1 MSSDSGPAR
10 HAIIVADRLGKAY
23 ALGGHRPNGVLRDSL
38 VAGVETLKRTLRGG
52 HVATRTPRDMVTALD
67 DVSFTVPEGDVV
79 GIVGRNGSGKSTLLK
94 ILARITEPTHGE
106 AIVRGRIGA
115 LLEVG
120 SGFHPELTG
129 RENVFIN
136 GSILG
141 MKRREIVRRFD
152 DIVAFA
158 GVERFL
164 DTPVKHYSSGMQ
176 MRLAFAVAAHL
187 EAHIL
192 LVDEVLAVGDAE
204 FQRKCLGKMQEV
216 SRAGRTVV
224 LVSHQMGQIRRLC
237 RTVLWLDRGRVRQ
250 IGPAEDVLHAYE
262 SASAS
267 AEPQSSGGTFAGWAL
282 GDGTTYLADGARP
295 FSVRVRLGLRA
306 PIRNGHLRLALLD
319 PGDEVVAGWGFDA
332 LALDPATPYV
342 DVAIPQLPLRPGA
355 YRWTLALYDDGNAAT
370 GGRLIE
376 QWTAVP
382 ELRLGGTPYGHVQ
395 DAWAGWLNVPVRLR
409 VPAPTG
415 DLAAASVVS
424 STDAVAM

>member
-1 MSSDSGPAR
+1 MSGPAV
-10 HAIIVADRLGKAY
+10 IVADRVGKQYVLGER
-23 ALGGHRPNGVLRDSL
+23 RPFGVLGDSL
-38 VAGVETLKRTLRGG
+38 IAGASAFVRAFKGGRTEPPPPSS
-52 HVATRTPRDMVTALD
+52 VVQALD
-67 DVSFTVPEGDVV
+67 AVSFEVSEGDVV

-94 ILARITEPTHGE
+94 VLARITEPTSGQTLVH
-106 AIVRGRIGA
+106 GRIGA

-129 RENVFIN
+129 RENIFIN

-152 DIVAFA
+152 EIVGFA

-204 FQRKCLGKMQEV
+204 FQRRCLGKMQEV

-237 RTVLWLDRGRVRQ
+237 RTVLWLDRGRLRGL
-250 IGPAEDVLHAYE
+250 GPTEDVLHAYE
-262 SASAS
+262 AASIS
-267 AEPQSSGGTFAGWAL
+267 TEQQSSGGTFTGWAL
-282 GDGTTYLADGARP
+282 DDGTTQLVDGAEP

-306 PIRNGHLRLALLD
+306 PIHNGHLRVALLD
-319 PGDEVVAGWGFDA
+319 PDDEVVAGWGFDA
-332 LALDPATPYV
+332 LELTPDTPHV
-342 DVAIPQLPLRPGA
+342 DVAISQLPLRPGV
-355 YRWTLALYDDGNAAT
+355 YRWTFALYDDGNDAT
-370 GGRLIE
+370 GGRLVE
-376 QWTAVP
+376 QWMAMP
-382 ELRLGGTPYGHVQ
+382 ELRLGGTPHGHVQ
-395 DAWAGWLNVPVRLR
+395 DDWAGWLNVPVQLH
-409 VPAPTG
+409 VPSQSG
-415 DLAAASVVS
+415 DLASDCVAS
-424 STDAVAM
+424 STGTSVI